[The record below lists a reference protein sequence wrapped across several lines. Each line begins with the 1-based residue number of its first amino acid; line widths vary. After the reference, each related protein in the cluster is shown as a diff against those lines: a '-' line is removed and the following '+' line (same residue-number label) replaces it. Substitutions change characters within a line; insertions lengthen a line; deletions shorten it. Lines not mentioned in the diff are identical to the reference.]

1 MKISI
6 ITVCLNSEN
15 TIISTLNSVLSQS
28 YQDIEH
34 IIVDGGSKDKTLKII
49 EKVCSETN

>member
-15 TIISTLNSVLSQS
+15 TIERTFKSVLSQTYS
-28 YQDIEH
+28 EFEYIV
-34 IIVDGGSKDKTLKII
+34 VDGKSQDNTIRRILFKI
-49 EKVCSETN
+49 